1 MSDPIDNIL
10 ANLVQYIPT
19 NKGYYMANG
28 DKITFDETVKQIRQQ
43 IGRELLE
50 RYGSWGIPDPE
61 SEWGE
66 GWTEGVKNCK
76 QVTREVCKLD

>member
-43 IGRELLE
+43 IGRELLD
-50 RYGSWGIPDPE
+50 RKLIMKD
-61 SEWGE
+61 
-66 GWTEGVKNCK
+66 V
-76 QVTREVCKLD
+76 VTVGAIREVCKLEKDND